1 MEFVNKKT
9 TELSQ
14 KELNDISVLF
24 ENVFEQERSAEV
36 FKNQYVNNAF
46 GTSYHTLMYEDGELV
61 GHNAGTPG
69 FFNLNGKR
77 LAALNNVDLMIRKD
91 CRGIQ
96 GFMYMMKKAWAY
108 YKHQGIQLIYS
119 IPNNNSHPL
128 LVKLKFVKD
137 LDSLYTYCLPYRIG
151 GVKPALKFAN
161 IFSKLFCYGWVHLTG
176 IFASNEK
183 LKFGV
188 QRDYE
193 TFLKTRWSRS
203 DGKYSFA
210 KVSGTTMGYKI
221 MEYEGIRTAF
231 LIDIYE
237 KSQKNFF
244 AAMKYLL
251 ENESKN
257 FDLILYVGY
266 LPFVNPGMVRV
277 PHKFEPKNFNFVAQV
292 LNNEGLTEK
301 DVTDYMN
308 INNWDINLSDD
319 DII

>member
-1 MEFVNKKT
+1 
-9 TELSQ
+9 
-14 KELNDISVLF
+14 
-24 ENVFEQERSAEV
+24 
-36 FKNQYVNNAF
+36 
-46 GTSYHTLMYEDGELV
+46 
-61 GHNAGTPG
+61 
-69 FFNLNGKR
+69 
-77 LAALNNVDLMIRKD
+77 
-91 CRGIQ
+91 
-96 GFMYMMKKAWAY
+96 
-108 YKHQGIQLIYS
+108 
-119 IPNNNSHPL
+119 
-128 LVKLKFVKD
+128 
-137 LDSLYTYCLPYRIG
+137 
-151 GVKPALKFAN
+151 
-161 IFSKLFCYGWVHLTG
+161 
-176 IFASNEK
+176 
-183 LKFGV
+183 
-188 QRDYE
+188 
-193 TFLKTRWSRS
+193 
-203 DGKYSFA
+203 
-210 KVSGTTMGYKI
+210 